1 MKKGLFGLVG
11 LCIAVFVIIC
21 GVLVFTERVPEG
33 ETAVVYTPSGGASK
47 TLNPGWHVIGLF
59 EKTQHYP
66 TRVTIMSDKLT
77 VTTSDGKKVTMP
89 VKYEMKVDKS
99 KVINIFKELGSQDIE
114 QIQEGFLYQKL
125 FKAAREVV
133 SSYSV
138 IDIYGTKTATASA
151 QVTEQFAKAVEK
163 HGFIVTDVT
172 LGTPELDAA
181 TQAAIDDRVQTS
193 QQLEKIKLQKELA
206 QEEADKKKIEA
217 EGEAQAKLIEAQAE
231 ADANRIV
238 SESLTD
244 RILKQQ
250 ENEARLKHGWVTVQG
265 ANTVVTQ

>member
-1 MKKGLFGLVG
+1 MSKGLISL
-11 LCIAVFVIIC
+11 ISAVFILVC
-21 GVLVFTERVPEG
+21 GAMLFVERVPEG
-33 ETAVVYTPSGGASK
+33 ETAVVYTPSGGASE
-47 TLNPGWHVIGLF
+47 TLNPGWRLIGLF

-66 TRVTIMSDKLT
+66 TRVAIMSDKLT

-114 QIQEGFLYQKL
+114 QIQEGYLYQKL
-125 FKAAREVV
+125 FKAAREVI

-151 QVTEQFAKAVEK
+151 QVTEKFAKAVEK
-163 HGFIVTDVT
+163 QGFIVTDVT
-172 LGTPELDAA
+172 LGTPELDEA
-181 TQAAIDDRVQTS
+181 TQSAIDARVQTS
-193 QQLEKIKLQKELA
+193 QQLEQIKLQKELA
-206 QEEADKKKIEA
+206 QEQAEKKKIEA
-217 EGEAQAKLIEAQAE
+217 QGEADAKLIEAQAE
-231 ADANRIV
+231 ADANKIV

-265 ANTVVTQ
+265 ANTVVTK